1 MRRANKHTSDPGDD
15 LRDRIYILG
24 ALDAA
29 LTRWPE
35 VSAVAYAC
43 DSSDALVDGLRDLLG
58 IDEVQATAVMDMQT
72 RRVTRLE
79 RQRIADQLAE
89 ETAALQDL
97 ERD

>member
-1 MRRANKHTSDPGDD
+1 MRRAKKNAPDPGDD
-15 LRDRIYILG
+15 LRDRIYILE
-24 ALDAA
+24 AIDAA

-43 DSSDALVDGLRDLLG
+43 DSPDALVDGLRHLLG

-89 ETAALQDL
+89 VRAELHDL
-97 ERD
+97 EPD